1 MKRRTLLGAGLAAVF
16 LWGCRRS
23 RLDSGGFESD
33 LVRDPANAS
42 GEDWCPEPVQSD
54 GAGRVDYAPFFE
66 PGVYRCAECGQPLF
80 SSVAKFEAHTPWP
93 SFSQAL
99 PGATI
104 DGAAVPGA
112 GGGPGEMSQTA
123 VICAECGA
131 RLGDVY
137 RDGDAPTGLRY
148 CIVSAALE
156 FAPDGG

>member
-23 RLDSGGFESD
+23 RLDTGAPD
-33 LVRDPANAS
+33 TDPRRDVAIAA
-42 GEDWCPEPVQSD
+42 GEDCCPEPAQSD
-54 GAGRVDYAPFFE
+54 GAGGVDYAPLFE
-66 PGVYRCAECGQPLF
+66 PGTYRCAVCGQPLF
-80 SSVAKFEAHTPWP
+80 SSVSKFEAHTPWP

-104 DGAAVPGA
+104 EGAVVSDA

-137 RDGDAPTGLRY
+137 RDGPAPTGLRY
-148 CIVSAALE
+148 CIVSAALT
-156 FAPDGG
+156 FTPDGG